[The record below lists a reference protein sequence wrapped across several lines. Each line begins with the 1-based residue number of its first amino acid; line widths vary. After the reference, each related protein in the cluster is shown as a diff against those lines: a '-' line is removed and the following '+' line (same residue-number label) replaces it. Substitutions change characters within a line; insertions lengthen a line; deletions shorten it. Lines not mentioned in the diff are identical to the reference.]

1 MPMERGYGLH
11 EDEVVVTCYMDFHLV
26 VHYFGWVVDVVEKST
41 HSLIL
46 LLTIINALLARL
58 SVFGSDGTLRS

>member
-1 MPMERGYGLH
+1 MERWYGLH

-41 HSLIL
+41 H
-46 LLTIINALLARL
+46 TITYHHQCVACKIVGLWL
-58 SVFGSDGTLRS
+58 

>member
-1 MPMERGYGLH
+1 MERGYGLH
-11 EDEVVVTCYMDFHLV
+11 EDEVVVTGYMDFHLV
-26 VHYFGWVVDVVEKST
+26 VHYFGWVGWLMLWKKV
-41 HSLIL
+41 LRL